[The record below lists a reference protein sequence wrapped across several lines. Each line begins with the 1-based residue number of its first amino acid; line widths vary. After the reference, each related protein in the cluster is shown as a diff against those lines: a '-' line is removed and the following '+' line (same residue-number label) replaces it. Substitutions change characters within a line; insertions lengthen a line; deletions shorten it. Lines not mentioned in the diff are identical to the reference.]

1 MALACD
7 LIVASDRAVFADT
20 HARVGLLPGWGLSQ
34 RLPRLIG
41 VARAKEL
48 AFTGNQITAQQANDW
63 GVVNRVVTHSLLLE
77 QCWQLAEDMCSC
89 EANALVEYKALIDKG
104 MSMHFDDALRYDAEK
119 GIEAAANVS
128 AETVAQRK
136 GAIFDRGKAQRK
148 QH

>member
-1 MALACD
+1 
-7 LIVASDRAVFADT
+7 
-20 HARVGLLPGWGLSQ
+20 
-34 RLPRLIG
+34 
-41 VARAKEL
+41 
-48 AFTGNQITAQQANDW
+48 
-63 GVVNRVVTHSLLLE
+63 
-77 QCWQLAEDMCSC
+77 MCSC